1 MIFDLRFIL
10 STLQFKPHCCTVSMM
25 TYDDFIEK
33 LREIKAEFK
42 RAKRTDLITIE
53 QLEHYLTE
61 RKSRRS
67 SRGLKSLKGL
77 DL

>member
-1 MIFDLRFIL
+1 
-10 STLQFKPHCCTVSMM
+10 MM